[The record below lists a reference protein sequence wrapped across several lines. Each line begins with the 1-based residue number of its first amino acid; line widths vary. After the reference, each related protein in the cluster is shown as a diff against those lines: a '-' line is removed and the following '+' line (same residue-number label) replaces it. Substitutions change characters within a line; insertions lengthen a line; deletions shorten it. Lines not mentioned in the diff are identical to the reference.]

1 MKMNTPKS
9 MIAKI
14 ALLGLILGGTTFA
27 HSSRAPRLLDLDGD
41 GIPNISDP
49 DVDNDGILNGDDL
62 NVDGGVALSGPYAGR
77 YIGDK
82 FNNDSP
88 REKDIDGDG
97 LADNSP
103 LELDI
108 DGDGLLDTDP
118 AELDIDGD
126 GRLDSA
132 IDELDTDG
140 DGIVDRRD
148 LDDDGDG
155 IRDREDTD
163 DDGDGIPD
171 LEDSDHDGA
180 VLPLASGPIG
190 DGFAPATLANQTYIT
205 RKNGKA
211 EYHRLVFTSETTG
224 TISEGRHA
232 KPFSYT
238 YAINTETTAALNIT
252 EGRGE
257 SSVLTIDFSAGTY
270 SEQEFEHGRLEK
282 AKTGAI
288 SLAVNP

>member
-9 MIAKI
+9 SIAKI
-14 ALLGLILGGTTFA
+14 ALLGLMLGGTTFA
-27 HSSRAPRLLDLDGD
+27 HSSRTPRLLDLDGD
-41 GIPNISDP
+41 GIANISDP
-49 DVDNDGILNGDDL
+49 DIDNDGILNGDDL
-62 NVDGGVALSGPYAGR
+62 NVDGGIALSGPYTGR
-77 YIGDK
+77 HIGDK
-82 FNNDSP
+82 YSNDSS
-88 REKDIDGDG
+88 REKDIDADG
-97 LADNSP
+97 LADNSS

-118 AELDIDGD
+118 AELDTDGD

-132 IDELDTDG
+132 IDEFDTDG
-140 DGIVDRRD
+140 DGLVDRRD

-155 IRDREDTD
+155 IRDSEDSD
-163 DDGDGIPD
+163 DDGDDMPD
-171 LEDSDHDGA
+171 REDSDHDGA

-190 DGFAPATLANQTYIT
+190 DGFAPSTLAAQSYIT
-205 RKNGKA
+205 RKNGKV
-211 EYHRLVFTSETTG
+211 EYHRIVFTSDTTG
-224 TISEGRHA
+224 TISEGRRA

-238 YAINTETTAALNIT
+238 YAISTETTAVLNIT

>member
-1 MKMNTPKS
+1 M
-9 MIAKI
+9 
-14 ALLGLILGGTTFA
+14 
-27 HSSRAPRLLDLDGD
+27 
-41 GIPNISDP
+41 
-49 DVDNDGILNGDDL
+49 
-62 NVDGGVALSGPYAGR
+62 
-77 YIGDK
+77 
-82 FNNDSP
+82 
-88 REKDIDGDG
+88 
-97 LADNSP
+97 
-103 LELDI
+103 
-108 DGDGLLDTDP
+108 
-118 AELDIDGD
+118 DIDGD